1 VLGAVF
7 VSGWLRHSV
16 PPDIE
21 FERKPEETTVTLPKL
36 FLTALFTSLI
46 SLATPAFADS
56 IKFIGATGPVVGGV
70 YVAPYQLQDSAI
82 LGDTTI
88 NVICDAYA
96 NEVVPGE
103 TWNAQIE
110 TFNSNGT
117 LNGTALFSTMTG
129 SQTLYDDAVYLYSE
143 FLNGKADAAGTNYA
157 IWALFDSSVVGSA
170 PYTSTDASTLLA
182 GITQSELNN
191 FNFSPYDIITPTDA
205 GSTGTIPQEY
215 IYQGGPTPTPEPSS
229 LLLLSSGLISLGFM
243 KHRVFNN

>member
-1 VLGAVF
+1 M
-7 VSGWLRHSV
+7 
-16 PPDIE
+16 
-21 FERKPEETTVTLPKL
+21 KPSKL
-36 FLTALFTSLI
+36 FLTALFMSLI

-56 IKFIGATGPVVGGV
+56 IEFIGATGPLVGGV

-82 LGDTTI
+82 VGGATI

-103 TWNAQIE
+103 TWNAQLE

-129 SQTLYDDAVYLYSE
+129 SQTLYDDAVYVYSE

-157 IWALFDSSVVGSA
+157 IWGLFDSSVVGGA
-170 PYTSTDASTLLA
+170 AYTSADAAELLA
-182 GITQSELNN
+182 AVTQSDLNN
-191 FNFSPYDIITPTDA
+191 FNFSPYDIITPTGT

-215 IYQGGPTPTPEPSS
+215 IYQDGPTPTPEPSS
-229 LLLLSSGLISLGFM
+229 LLLLSSGLIGLVFIKRSA
-243 KHRVFNN
+243 FNN

>member
-1 VLGAVF
+1 M
-7 VSGWLRHSV
+7 
-16 PPDIE
+16 
-21 FERKPEETTVTLPKL
+21 
-36 FLTALFTSLI
+36 SLI

-56 IKFIGATGPVVGGV
+56 IEFIGATGPLVGGV

-82 LGDTTI
+82 VGGATI

-103 TWNAQIE
+103 TWNAQLE

-129 SQTLYDDAVYLYSE
+129 SQTLYDDAVYVYSE

-157 IWALFDSSVVGSA
+157 IWGLFDSSVVGGA
-170 PYTSTDASTLLA
+170 AYTSADAAELLA
-182 GITQSELNN
+182 AVTQSDLNN
-191 FNFSPYDIITPTDA
+191 FNFSPYDIITPTGT

-215 IYQGGPTPTPEPSS
+215 IYQDGPTPTPEPSS
-229 LLLLSSGLISLGFM
+229 LLLLSSGLIGLVFIKRSA
-243 KHRVFNN
+243 FNN